1 MEYPVPDT
9 IVDDLGFNPFDEVEK
24 MYQKDGKIYM
34 VVGQGDDGDYA
45 RNGELVKAL
54 YESTDGK
61 SFTFKGEIFDSPVE
75 TG

>member
-1 MEYPVPDT
+1 MPVDT
-9 IVDDLGFNPFDEVEK
+9 DKRQIRGNLQIG
-24 MYQKDGKIYM
+24 